1 MATAVGA
8 LLLISGD
15 AGRLG
20 WLPVG
25 LWVLFTALLGVFLAI
40 PMKRQMINH
49 DQLPFPSGIAAAE
62 TLRSLYAQ
70 GRESVLKARALILS
84 LVVGALSALVRSF
97 GYIPE
102 QLFFNQTVTLVRG
115 QTLTGKTLGMW
126 FEPSLLLI
134 AAGMIVGI
142 RVSTWMLVGAS
153 INYLILAPQ
162 MASLADWT
170 EPGKSFFG
178 HLEASLGDGGVVK
191 GVKLTRWSLWLG
203 TAILVASGLTSFAVG
218 YRTILRAITSM
229 RAGASATASEE
240 DRAMQSIEVPTR
252 WLLLGGVPITL
263 GLVLLCWLAF
273 GIAPWLGLLSVVLSF
288 ILALVACRATGETD
302 TTPIGAMGKI
312 TQFVYAVL
320 APANTSVNLITAG
333 ITAGAASSSA
343 DLLTDL
349 KSGYLLGAHPR
360 KQFLAQ
366 FYGVFFGALAVVP
379 AWYILVP
386 NQAALEAFNSP
397 ATSMWYAVAQAL
409 SRGIETIPS
418 SARLAIVAGGL
429 IGIALSLLEALTP
442 ERIRKWVPSAMG
454 LGLSFVVPFAN
465 SLSFFIGALIAVVW
479 TRLHRTSAERYII
492 PVASGAVAGESLA
505 SAAYAILA
513 ALGIVGGH

>member
-1 MATAVGA
+1 
-8 LLLISGD
+8 
-15 AGRLG
+15 
-20 WLPVG
+20 
-25 LWVLFTALLGVFLAI
+25 
-40 PMKRQMINH
+40 
-49 DQLPFPSGIAAAE
+49 
-62 TLRSLYAQ
+62 
-70 GRESVLKARALILS
+70 
-84 LVVGALSALVRSF
+84 
-97 GYIPE
+97 
-102 QLFFNQTVTLVRG
+102 
-115 QTLTGKTLGMW
+115 
-126 FEPSLLLI
+126 
-134 AAGMIVGI
+134 
-142 RVSTWMLVGAS
+142 
-153 INYLILAPQ
+153 
-162 MASLADWT
+162 
-170 EPGKSFFG
+170 
-178 HLEASLGDGGVVK
+178 VK
-191 GVKLTRWSLWLG
+191 GIKLTRWSLWLG
-203 TAILVASGLTSFAVG
+203 TSILVASGLTSFAVG
-218 YRTILRAITSM
+218 YRTILRAITGM

-240 DRAMQSIEVPTR
+240 DQAMQSIEVPTR
-252 WLLLGGVPITL
+252 WLVLGGVPITL

-320 APANTSVNLITAG
+320 APANTSAG
-333 ITAGAASSSA
+333 ITAGAAGSSA

-366 FYGVFFGALAVVP
+366 FYGVFFGAIAVVP

-418 SARLAIVAGGL
+418 SARFAIVAGGL

-479 TRLHRTSAERYII
+479 TRLHRSSAERYII

-505 SAAYAILA
+505 AAAYAILA
-513 ALGIVGGH
+513 ALGFVGGH

>member
-1 MATAVGA
+1 
-8 LLLISGD
+8 
-15 AGRLG
+15 
-20 WLPVG
+20 
-25 LWVLFTALLGVFLAI
+25 
-40 PMKRQMINH
+40 
-49 DQLPFPSGIAAAE
+49 
-62 TLRSLYAQ
+62 
-70 GRESVLKARALILS
+70 
-84 LVVGALSALVRSF
+84 
-97 GYIPE
+97 
-102 QLFFNQTVTLVRG
+102 
-115 QTLTGKTLGMW
+115 
-126 FEPSLLLI
+126 
-134 AAGMIVGI
+134 
-142 RVSTWMLVGAS
+142 
-153 INYLILAPQ
+153 
-162 MASLADWT
+162 
-170 EPGKSFFG
+170 
-178 HLEASLGDGGVVK
+178 
-191 GVKLTRWSLWLG
+191 
-203 TAILVASGLTSFAVG
+203 
-218 YRTILRAITSM
+218 
-229 RAGASATASEE
+229 
-240 DRAMQSIEVPTR
+240 
-252 WLLLGGVPITL
+252 
-263 GLVLLCWLAF
+263 
-273 GIAPWLGLLSVVLSF
+273 
-288 ILALVACRATGETD
+288 
-302 TTPIGAMGKI
+302 MGKI

-333 ITAGAASSSA
+333 ITAGAAWSSA

-366 FYGVFFGALAVVP
+366 FYGVFFGAIAVVP

-386 NQAALEAFNSP
+386 NRAALEAFNSP

-479 TRLHRTSAERYII
+479 TRLHKTSAERYII

-505 SAAYAILA
+505 AAAYAILA